1 MTENYNFVPR
11 LRRLVLV
18 GLLAGGASA
27 AQAQALPYA
36 AANVLKFVGTYTD
49 LGSNGTVIATPNTDD
64 ANSAA
69 QTIPFTFR
77 FNGTNFTQF
86 VLNTNGYLKMGSVA
100 PVAPFFNDS
109 GQAITGGPVNGP
121 DQNLILPFNG
131 DLTAGTAGGTEYR
144 MALSGSTPNQVLTIQ
159 WKNVQ
164 DKLRAATP
172 TDAAT
177 PVQYANFSFQVKLYE
192 AGSQIDFVYDRPT
205 PAPLFN
211 DFAKF
216 INVGLKGSGT
226 MANQLILGSK
236 SSSTPWA
243 STPFIAGPYTQ
254 LAHNVRVAVLP
265 ERGRTYSF
273 TLPVANDA
281 AVQVIYGYDQ
291 LALPAGQPL
300 TLRAVVRNAG
310 TTALPAATATLAVSG
325 ANMAAATQPVPALAV
340 GASATLV
347 FAGINLLQ
355 SGNNTVT
362 VALGNDGNNANN
374 IMSMLMV
381 TNATTTSFITAGVP
395 PSSAFSVGNN
405 SDSYFG
411 AKITLA
417 QPRDV
422 VAVRAFLFNDAG
434 AVGSVAY
441 GVVID
446 PTSGMLLAR
455 SPDFTVTASSLNT
468 LHTFPMATA
477 VNVPAGDVIVG
488 MAVAPAGSAGTFF
501 LMAVQSENPTRPN
514 TFFTGSAVN
523 AAPPSPALTAVG
535 GNIFKFMLEAVTT
548 PPATCP
554 APGNLAVNAI
564 TQTSAV
570 VTFVAPNP
578 GTGYQVFYVPTGT
591 LLLPGSPNV
600 ATANSP
606 VTLSGLTPGTGYDV
620 YAVAAC
626 GPTDR
631 SAPAG
636 PIFFSTPCTPPII
649 TAFPYVQNFDVI
661 ADGQTLPCG
670 IQVADEN
677 GDGFTWEPINSVQ
690 QGSVRANVTRAAS
703 PFAMVYALNPDAVTG
718 GNDWFYLPAMRFQ
731 ANSTYRLSFY
741 YRRSN
746 NSLAEALEV
755 KYGLAARAAAQTNLL
770 WTNSN
775 INSANYLLADNG
787 STPAVADITTTATG
801 LNYIGFHCNSQ
812 PDKKFLAVDDVTVSV
827 LLATSAALARAVN
840 IYPNPSAT
848 GRFTLDISGAN
859 AVGALSVDV
868 TNMLGQRVHSSTV
881 RDNFRNELDLSA
893 LPAGIYSLRVSNGRE
908 QLQQQVV
915 IVK

>member
-1 MTENYNFVPR
+1 MNENYSFAPR
-11 LRRLVLV
+11 FRQLALV

-49 LGSNGTVIATPNTDD
+49 LGASGTVIATANTDD
-64 ANSAA
+64 ASSAA
-69 QTIPFTFR
+69 QTIPFPFR

-86 VLNTNGYLKMGSVA
+86 VLNTNGYLKLGSAA

-144 MALSGSTPNQVLTIQ
+144 MALSGTAPNRVLTVQ

-164 DKLRAATP
+164 DKLRLATATDPAA
-172 TDAAT
+172 
-177 PVQYANFSFQVKLYE
+177 PVQYANFSFQAKLYE
-192 AGSQIDFVYDRPT
+192 TGSQIDFVYDRPT
-205 PAPLFN
+205 AAPLFN

-226 MANQLILGSK
+226 MANQLVLGAK
-236 SSSTPWA
+236 ASSTPWA

-281 AVQVIYGYDQ
+281 AVQAVYGYDQ

-325 ANMAAATQPVPALAV
+325 ANSATAAQPVPALAV
-340 GASATLV
+340 GASATVV

-355 SGNNTVT
+355 PGNNTVL
-362 VALGNDGNNANN
+362 VQLGNDGNNTNN
-374 IMSMLMV
+374 SMSMLMV
-381 TNATTTSFITAGVP
+381 TNASTTSFITAGVS
-395 PSSAFSVGNN
+395 PSSSFSVGNN
-405 SDSYFG
+405 ADAYFG
-411 AKITLA
+411 AKITLT

-422 VAVRAFLFNDAG
+422 VAVRAFLFNDAA

-446 PTSGMLLAR
+446 PTTGALLAR
-455 SPDFTVTASSLNT
+455 SPDFTVTAASLDM
-468 LHTFPMATA
+468 LHTFNMITA

-488 MAVAPAGSAGTFF
+488 MAVAPLGSAGPFF

-514 TFFTGSAVN
+514 TFFTGSATN
-523 AAPPSPALTAVG
+523 AAPPSPALTAAG
-535 GNIFKFMLEAVTT
+535 ENTFKYMLEAVTT

-554 APGNLAVNAI
+554 APGNVAVSTV

-570 VTFVAPNP
+570 VTFAAPAP
-578 GTGYQVFYVPTGT
+578 ATAYQVFYVPSGT
-591 LLLPGSPNV
+591 PLTSGSPNV
-600 ATANSP
+600 AASSSP
-606 VTLSGLTPGTGYDV
+606 VTINGLAPGTGYDV
-620 YAVAAC
+620 YVVAAC
-626 GPTDR
+626 GSTNR

-636 PIFFSTPCTPPII
+636 PVFFVTPCTTPTI
-649 TAFPYVQNFDVI
+649 TSFPYAQNFDVI
-661 ADGQTLPCG
+661 ANGQTLPCG
-670 IQVADEN
+670 IQVADVN
-677 GDGFTWEPINSVQ
+677 NDGFTWEPINSVR
-690 QGSVRANVTRAAS
+690 QGSVNVNVTRAAS
-703 PFAMVYALNPDAVTG
+703 PFAMVYAFNPDATTG

-731 ANSTYRLSFY
+731 AARTYRLSFY

-746 NSLAEALEV
+746 NPLVEALEV
-755 KYGLAARAAAQTNLL
+755 KYGPMATAAAQTNLL
-770 WTNSN
+770 WTNNN
-775 INSANYLLADNG
+775 INLPTYLLADNN
-787 STPAVADITTTATG
+787 STPAVADITPTATA
-801 LNYIGFHCNSQ
+801 LDYIGFHCNSLPNKQ
-812 PDKKFLAVDDVTVSV
+812 FLAVDDVTVSV
-827 LLATSAALARAVN
+827 LLATSVALAHAVN
-840 IYPNPSAT
+840 VYPNPSAT
-848 GRFTLDISGAN
+848 GRFTLDISGADAAN
-859 AVGALSVDV
+859 AMSVDV
-868 TNMLGQRVHSSTV
+868 TNMLGQRVYGGMV